1 MNKYTLAKHKTLA
14 ELCEKQEQ
22 RIQELEALCIHLGS
36 ELSYLY
42 GQDKVP
48 QIYKAS
54 MLPLI
59 EAVSA
64 MQKKESE

>member
-1 MNKYTLAKHKTLA
+1 MEDGLEVL
-14 ELCEKQEQ
+14 LKQLDRAEQ
-22 RIQELEALCIHLGS
+22 RIIDLETLCIHLGS

-42 GQDKVP
+42 GQPNVP
-48 QIYKAS
+48 QIYKAG

-64 MQKKESE
+64 MQKKENSDEQ